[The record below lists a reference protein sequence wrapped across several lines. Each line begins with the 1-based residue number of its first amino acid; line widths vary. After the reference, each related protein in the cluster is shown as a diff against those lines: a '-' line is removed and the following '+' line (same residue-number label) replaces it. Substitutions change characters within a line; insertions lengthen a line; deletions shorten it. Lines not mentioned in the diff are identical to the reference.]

1 MSVKLVIEEH
11 HQQQENRRAEIPE
24 QPVWLRAFAKIISV
38 VFHPLFIP
46 VYLSWFLIR
55 IQPYLFASFSE
66 WDKTMVMIRFVV
78 MYTFFPLVTVLLAK
92 GLGFVNSIYLKTQRD
107 RIIPYVAS
115 GVYYFWMWYVLR
127 NQPEFPDKVIQ
138 LTLAIFIASSIGLIM
153 NIYMKVSMHAIAMG
167 VMVAFMLL
175 LAFSL
180 SVNSGIYLSISLLIA
195 GLVCTSR
202 FIVSDHTQAEVYG
215 GLMLGIA
222 SQLVAGRL
230 G

>member
-1 MSVKLVIEEH
+1 MSTKLVVDDQSQLKEKTINDFPEH
-11 HQQQENRRAEIPE
+11 
-24 QPVWLRAFAKIISV
+24 PVIVKAITKIISI

-46 VYLSWFLIR
+46 VYLSWFLVR
-55 IQPYLFASFSE
+55 IQPYLFAGFSE
-66 WDKTMVMIRFVV
+66 WDKTMVMIRFIV
-78 MYTFFPLVTVLLAK
+78 MYTVFPLVTVLLAK
-92 GLGFVNSIYLKTQRD
+92 GLGFLQSIYLTTQRD

-127 NQPEFPDKVIQ
+127 NQPEFPDMVIK
-138 LTLAIFIASSIGLIM
+138 LTLAIFIASSIGLIA
-153 NIYMKVSMHAIAMG
+153 NIYMKVSMHGIAMG

-175 LAFSL
+175 LAFSQ
-180 SVNSGIYLSISLLIA
+180 SVNFGIYISISLLIA

-215 GLMLGIA
+215 GLMLGIF
-222 SQLVAGRL
+222 SQLVAFWL